1 MRPVTNNK
9 LTKALCVAL
18 ILLVSTPSVFAYPPD
33 NAAVLYYRACH
44 WYTADETM
52 ENALRDL
59 SKGSIEVDEKI
70 KKFVGKNRNAID
82 FAIDAAD
89 VPNCDW
95 GLDYSKG
102 ISMVFLPLGTF
113 RKMGWVILGEAE
125 IFAGEGDYKSA
136 LEHCLSVKK
145 MARHLSE
152 TPLVTFL
159 VAVALNNL
167 ADNSIMHIL
176 ADMPGDLKTLNWFRN
191 QLVDLASRPLSVK
204 AAVSRETKVA
214 LVDMRVEMIDGFLEM
229 LSDEKSIAPSAV
241 RELWIERI
249 RAADGQFFE
258 SNRDYYENWIADI
271 QAAMDLPYPQA
282 YIKLTKLVEKPQKDA
297 TEDPNAIL
305 TAILFPALGTV
316 HSIMVKAETL
326 SNAVRAAVEIYI
338 IKAKTGRLPDNLPI
352 GLPKDLF
359 SGKDFEYIKTGD
371 GFILRCQG
379 RDLRKDKIH
388 EYKFKIK
395 K

>member
-159 VAVALNNL
+159 VAVALDDMAENAIRN
-167 ADNSIMHIL
+167 IM
-176 ADMPGDLKTLNWFRN
+176 ATMPGDLKTLNWFRN

-214 LVDMRVEMIDGFLEM
+214 LVDMRVEMIDEFLEI
-229 LSDEKSIAPSAV
+229 LSDEALTTSAI
-241 RELWIERI
+241 RKLSIERI
-249 RAADGQFFE
+249 RAADEQFFE
-258 SNRDYYENWIADI
+258 NNKDYYEKWMADI
-271 QAAMDLPYPQA
+271 QTTMDLPYPQA
-282 YIKLTKLVEKPQKDA
+282 YAKLEQLCEKPQKET
-297 TEDPNAIL
+297 TENPNATL
-305 TAILFPALGTV
+305 TAILFPALGKV
-316 HSIMVKAETL
+316 HSITVKAETL
-326 SNAVRAAVEIYI
+326 SNVVRAAVEIYI

-359 SGKDFEYIKTGD
+359 SGKDFEYIKTSD
-371 GFILRCQG
+371 GFILRCQDK
-379 RDLRKDKIH
+379 DLLKDKIH
-388 EYKFKIK
+388 EYKFKVK
-395 K
+395 R

>member
-1 MRPVTNNK
+1 MRPATNNK
-9 LTKALCVAL
+9 LTIVLCAAL

-59 SKGSIEVDEKI
+59 LKGSIEVDEKI

-159 VAVALNNL
+159 VAVALDDMAEN
-167 ADNSIMHIL
+167 AIRDIM
-176 ADMPGDLKTLNWFRN
+176 AAMPGDLEIFNWFRN

-214 LVDMRVEMIDGFLEM
+214 LVDMRVEMIDGFLEI
-229 LSDEKSIAPSAV
+229 LSDEAFAPPAIRKLS
-241 RELWIERI
+241 IERI
-249 RAADGQFFE
+249 RAADEQFFE
-258 SNRDYYENWIADI
+258 NNKDYYKKCMADI
-271 QAAMDLPYPQA
+271 QTAMDLPYPQA
-282 YIKLTKLVEKPQKDA
+282 YAKLEQLCEKPQKEI
-297 TEDPNAIL
+297 TENPDAIL
-305 TAILFPALGTV
+305 TAILLPALGKV
-316 HSIMVKAETL
+316 HSITVKAETL

-338 IKAKTGRLPDNLPI
+338 IKAKTGRLPDNLPM

-359 SGKDFEYIKTGD
+359 SGKDFEYIKTSD
-371 GFILRCQG
+371 GFILRCQDK
-379 RDLRKDKIH
+379 DLLKDKIH
-388 EYKFKIK
+388 EYKFKVK
-395 K
+395 R